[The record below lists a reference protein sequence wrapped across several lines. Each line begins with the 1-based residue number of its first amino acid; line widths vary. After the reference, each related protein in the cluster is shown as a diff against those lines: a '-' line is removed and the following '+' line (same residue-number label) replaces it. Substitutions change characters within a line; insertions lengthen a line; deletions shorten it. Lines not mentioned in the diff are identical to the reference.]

1 MQLPRGCGDD
11 KRLEDCMY
19 VPVRTSSRD
28 FATKTG
34 LFLILAGVLLALFAL
49 YQLFGTA
56 WVTQRAQKGL
66 ENELTEVTQQVQA
79 DTVLQ
84 NTFTQLETIIV
95 TENIEVTETVETE
108 VSTSPFDDL
117 TAEELSALGA
127 IVYKP
132 QGEAIAQII
141 SPDMG
146 VDSIVVAGTSVADL
160 RKGPGHY
167 SESAALCSTGN
178 AAIAGHR
185 TTYDA
190 PFGDIQNLAFGDEI
204 QINTPYGNCIY
215 MVLDKF
221 IVEPNEHWVVEQDNE
236 WSEAEAAK
244 ASEYNMPANRLTLTS
259 CHPRYSAEQRFIV
272 VAQLIET
279 NVPYLPTQE
288 EIAALIAETSTT
300 TVVSEDVTTTETIER
315 EETVETTVTED
326 VVEEAVDQAN
336 TVGDAEG
343 FGTGLDGE
351 GTKEL
356 LPAILYGL
364 IFFMVCFRVWEF
376 THNGWGRGSYTNNEG
391 VFVMEVRN
399 VPPTRVKKNIMDEAT
414 GAYLRTEWVTQGGA
428 GKLENVDPRKFKL
441 AVYSIGAIPM
451 LVAMSLWFYRIDL
464 LLPSY

>member
-1 MQLPRGCGDD
+1 MQARNPTIPSPINR
-11 KRLEDCMY
+11 
-19 VPVRTSSRD
+19 S
-28 FATKTG
+28 FATKAG
-34 LFLILAGVLLALFAL
+34 LFLISAGVLLALFAL

-66 ENELTEVTQQVQA
+66 ENELTEVTQQAQA

-84 NTFTQLETIIV
+84 NTFTKLETITI
-95 TENIEVTETVETE
+95 TEEIEVAETVEKE
-108 VSTSPFDDL
+108 ISTSPFDDL
-117 TAEELSALGA
+117 SAEELSALGA

-141 SPDMG
+141 APDMG
-146 VDSIVVAGTSVADL
+146 LDSIVVAGTAVNDL

-167 SESAALCSTGN
+167 SDSAALCSTGN
-178 AAIAGHR
+178 AAVAGHR

-190 PFGDIQNLAFGDEI
+190 PFGDIANLEFGDEI
-204 QINTPYGNCIY
+204 QVNTLYGNCIY
-215 MVLDKF
+215 TVTQRF
-221 IVEPNEHWVVEQDNE
+221 IVEPSETWVVDDQGD
-236 WSEAEAAK
+236 
-244 ASEYNMPANRLTLTS
+244 NRLTLTS
-259 CHPRYSAEQRFIV
+259 CHPKYSAEQRYIV
-272 VAQLIET
+272 VAQLTQT

-288 EIAALIAETSTT
+288 EIAALLTETSTT
-300 TVVSEDVTTTETIER
+300 TVVSEEVTTTETIER

-336 TVGDAEG
+336 TVVSTEG

-356 LPAILYGL
+356 LPVILYGL
-364 IFFMVCFRVWEF
+364 IFFMVWFRVWEF
-376 THNGWGRGSYTNNEG
+376 THNGWGRGSYMNDEG

-399 VPPTRVKKNIMDEAT
+399 VPPTRVWKPVKDE
-414 GAYLRTEWVTQGGA
+414 GGNYLGRWEWVTQGGA
-428 GKLENVDPRKFKL
+428 GKLKNVDPRKFKL